1 MRSGYII
8 KNHLDKI
15 GIEATL
21 YDGEWNSMPFKC
33 TVNPLWRKKSSAFDD
48 DVTELGTNEARY
60 HLYVLVRKT
69 HNVME
74 ISDNGYLETS
84 SGKYK
89 FLRENAVKNKRRGYL
104 LYRHFLR
111 EIRRQNTMNINDF
124 IITLQKLLKQIIF
137 LKY

>member
-48 DVTELGTNEARY
+48 DVTEPW
-60 HLYVLVRKT
+60 
-69 HNVME
+69 
-74 ISDNGYLETS
+74 
-84 SGKYK
+84 
-89 FLRENAVKNKRRGYL
+89 NK
-104 LYRHFLR
+104 
-111 EIRRQNTMNINDF
+111 
-124 IITLQKLLKQIIF
+124 
-137 LKY
+137 

>member
-48 DVTELGTNEARY
+48 DVTELGINEARY
-60 HLYVLVRKT
+60 HLYLGPKT
-69 HNVME
+69 HNIME
-74 ISDNGYLETS
+74 ISDNGHLHI
-84 SGKYK
+84 
-89 FLRENAVKNKRRGYL
+89 
-104 LYRHFLR
+104 LYH
-111 EIRRQNTMNINDF
+111 RQA
-124 IITLQKLLKQIIF
+124 LSA
-137 LKY
+137 

>member
-48 DVTELGTNEARY
+48 DVTELMESISYRDF
-60 HLYVLVRKT
+60 RKR
-69 HNVME
+69 
-74 ISDNGYLETS
+74 NGKSLIPI
-84 SGKYK
+84 G
-89 FLRENAVKNKRRGYL
+89 F
-104 LYRHFLR
+104 
-111 EIRRQNTMNINDF
+111 
-124 IITLQKLLKQIIF
+124 
-137 LKY
+137 